1 MNVVAQYGA
10 DSYRIA
16 TEPILEGTSFF
27 VYNTPNNVSVLYGF
41 YPHVRYFDP
50 LKFVSFVSIPGT
62 LPFTSYPNSSAV
74 NGAVMRADYIIR
86 SSLQHNYYVYFLAED
101 PLDRVD
107 FDKLNRVYD
116 NLDFKLFVHAD

>member
-1 MNVVAQYGA
+1 
-10 DSYRIA
+10 
-16 TEPILEGTSFF
+16 
-27 VYNTPNNVSVLYGF
+27 
-41 YPHVRYFDP
+41 
-50 LKFVSFVSIPGT
+50 
-62 LPFTSYPNSSAV
+62 
-74 NGAVMRADYIIR
+74 MRADYIIR